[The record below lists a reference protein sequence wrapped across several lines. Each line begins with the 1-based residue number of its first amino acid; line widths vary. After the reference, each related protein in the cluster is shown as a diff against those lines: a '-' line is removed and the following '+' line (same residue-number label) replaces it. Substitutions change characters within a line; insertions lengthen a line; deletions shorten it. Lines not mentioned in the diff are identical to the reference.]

1 MQTAGPMRILLVQ
14 WGDVSSWVSAFSTII
29 ALVFAAIAAVVT
41 RRAFGVEVQ
50 RDIDQEEFLRRAQ
63 AALVSAWWG
72 SQDASEPQS
81 GAFVRNASETPVY
94 QATLS
99 VVNARDVNVAEWID
113 LPVVPPSADPVFFPV
128 RLELG
133 APAGAN
139 AAQDYRVAMSF
150 TDSTGNRWIRDQR
163 GVLSEVEPEL
173 MIWADTLRTRT
184 LDQFTENFLSSH
196 QVEVSFT
203 TVAIETLRRDFL
215 EAARSPQPPAD
226 VLVGPHD
233 WIGNLVNAR
242 AIEAFELSSERRAA
256 FVDRAIEAMTY
267 RGRLYGI
274 PYASDSIALLRNTG
288 LDTAPEPPATVE
300 ELLQR
305 GRSLCRDNRA
315 REPLAIQVG
324 TGDAFHIYPLYTSA
338 GGQLFVRV
346 ADGGWDAEAIA
357 GPESAAAFVRL
368 RALGEQGEKILR
380 REITRERAV
389 DMFFRRE
396 TPYLLCAAWAVGD
409 LRNAGIPTS
418 MMEVSPVPPFAGCCP
433 TRSLVATHGLFLASS
448 ARNRIIAKDLIVDYM
463 TRTEVALKLHAAQPR
478 TPALRS
484 RLGEVLESDPIS
496 AVYNEQVEHGDI
508 IPSGADTVE
517 LFQAFHRAEC
527 DAIAGADVDAVMRRF
542 SRAIGEINRKA
553 RDDGSR

>member
-1 MQTAGPMRILLVQ
+1 MRMLLVQ
-14 WGDVSSWVSAFSTII
+14 WGDVSSWVSAVSTII

-50 RDIDQEEFLRRAQ
+50 RDIDQEESRRRAQ

-72 SQDASEPQS
+72 SQDASETQS

-99 VVNARDVNVAEWID
+99 VVNTRDVDVAQRID
-113 LPVVPPSADPVFFPV
+113 LPVVPPSADPVFLPV
-128 RLELG
+128 PLELG

-215 EAARSPQPPAD
+215 EAARSRQRPAD

-274 PYASDSIALLRNTG
+274 PYASDSIALLRNTS

-305 GRSLCRDNRA
+305 GRSLCRDKRA
-315 REPLAIQVG
+315 SEPLAIQVG
-324 TGDAFHIYPLYTSA
+324 TGDAFHVYPLYTSA
-338 GGQLFVRV
+338 GGRLFVRA

-357 GPESAAAFVRL
+357 GSESAAAFARL
-368 RALGEQGEKILR
+368 RALGEQGERILR

-389 DMFFRRE
+389 EMFFRGE

-409 LRNAGIPTS
+409 LRSAGIPIP
-418 MMEVSPVPPFAGCCP
+418 MEVSPVPPFAGGWP

-484 RLGEVLESDPIS
+484 GLGQVLESDPIS

-517 LFQAFHRAEC
+517 LLQAFHRAEC

-542 SRAIGEINRKA
+542 SRAIVEINRKA

>member
-1 MQTAGPMRILLVQ
+1 MRMLLVQ
-14 WGDVSSWVSAFSTII
+14 WGDVSSWVSAVSTII

-50 RDIDQEEFLRRAQ
+50 RDKQQAEFLRRAQ

-72 SQDASEPQS
+72 SQDASETQS

-94 QATLS
+94 KATLS
-99 VVNARDVNVAEWID
+99 VVNARDVNVAQQID
-113 LPVVPPSADPVFFPV
+113 LPVVPPSADPVFHPV
-128 RLELG
+128 RLERG

-215 EAARSPQPPAD
+215 EAARSRQRPAD

-242 AIEAFELSSERRAA
+242 AIEAFQLSSERRAA

-274 PYASDSIALLRNTG
+274 PYASDSIALLRNTS

-305 GRSLCRDNRA
+305 GRSLCRDKRA

-324 TGDAFHIYPLYTSA
+324 TGDAFHVYPLYTSA
-338 GGQLFVRV
+338 GGRLFVRA

-357 GPESAAAFVRL
+357 GQRSAAAFARL
-368 RALGEQGEKILR
+368 RALGEQGERILR

-389 DMFFRRE
+389 EMFFRGE

-409 LRNAGIPTS
+409 LRSAGIPIP
-418 MMEVSPVPPFAGCCP
+418 MEVSPVPPFAGGWP

-484 RLGEVLESDPIS
+484 GLGEVLESDPIS

-517 LFQAFHRAEC
+517 LLQAFHRAEC

-542 SRAIGEINRKA
+542 SRAIVEINR
-553 RDDGSR
+553 DGSR